1 MEELK
6 KKIDEAMKCQF
17 VGEVIFTED
26 ELAKIYA
33 RANSLLRNYDY
44 GYISYI
50 SSLEDN
56 LLFVAMVN
64 AITFA
69 NIQNFCNEATEI
81 LNLYRIFLK

>member
-44 GYISYI
+44 GYISCDK
-50 SSLEDN
+50 SLARRRRPILDVYRKN
-56 LLFVAMVN
+56 
-64 AITFA
+64 FA
-69 NIQNFCNEATEI
+69 WD
-81 LNLYRIFLK
+81 

>member
-6 KKIDEAMKCQF
+6 KKIDEAMKCRF

-44 GYISYI
+44 GYTNYI

-64 AITFA
+64 TTKFGTQTKTDFGRCKNFA
-69 NIQNFCNEATEI
+69 WN
-81 LNLYRIFLK
+81 

>member
-33 RANSLLRNYDY
+33 RANSLLRVFFKRRSIHGNRLD
-44 GYISYI
+44 
-50 SSLEDN
+50 
-56 LLFVAMVN
+56 
-64 AITFA
+64 
-69 NIQNFCNEATEI
+69 
-81 LNLYRIFLK
+81 

>member
-50 SSLEDN
+50 SSLEDS
-56 LLFVAMVN
+56 
-64 AITFA
+64 
-69 NIQNFCNEATEI
+69 
-81 LNLYRIFLK
+81 R